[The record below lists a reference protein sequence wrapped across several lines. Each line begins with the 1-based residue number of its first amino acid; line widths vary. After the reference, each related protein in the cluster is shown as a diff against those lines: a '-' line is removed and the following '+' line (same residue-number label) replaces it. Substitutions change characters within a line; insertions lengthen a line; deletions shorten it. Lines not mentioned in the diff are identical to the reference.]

1 MGLQSEEG
9 WKLNMQAAL
18 DCGFI
23 SEEIPLDQV
32 YTNEFVRDDI
42 DYSKVEAFMDSIDV
56 ETISSRYAAE

>member
-1 MGLQSEEG
+1 
-9 WKLNMQAAL
+9 MQAAR